1 VWWPRRR
8 ADRRSGGT
16 TATIEREGRD
26 QEGFEGSL
34 DELLEEVERL
44 RQADLADPSR
54 ETERRLVR
62 LRHLA
67 GIRFV
72 DEAPTGADFVAP
84 ATDRLPPGD
93 PLPEIAAS
101 DLDPELIRAGVLR
114 DGCLLVRGLV
124 PRERAEAMA
133 ARIDEAFEQ
142 RERDEAGG
150 RIDPGYYEEFV
161 PDPRLGEPVVRGWIK
176 QGGGLLAA
184 DAPLLHFEMM
194 ELFAGA
200 QLRELV
206 TGYLGE
212 PALISVHKTT
222 LRKADP
228 SIPGAWHQ
236 DGFFMGEVRSLNMWL
251 SLSRCGDE
259 SPGLDLLPTR
269 LEHYLATNT
278 EEAALDYTISRRQ
291 VDEAAGATPVIRP
304 IFEPGDALFFD
315 EKFLHQTGSDPSMKK
330 PRYAIENWFFGGSAF
345 PEEYAPIAV

>member
-1 VWWPRRR
+1 V
-8 ADRRSGGT
+8 DRQPDGAI
-16 TATIEREGRD
+16 ATVERPAPAEEEFDGD
-26 QEGFEGSL
+26 LQ
-34 DELLEEVERL
+34 LLLAEIERL
-44 RQADLADPSR
+44 RAANLAAPSR
-54 ETERRLVR
+54 EAERRLGR

-67 GIRFV
+67 GVRLV
-72 DEAPTGADFVAP
+72 ELAPANAEFVAP
-84 ATDRLPPGD
+84 ATDQLPPGD
-93 PLPEIAAS
+93 PLPEIAAAE
-101 DLDPELIRAGVLR
+101 LTPGLIRAGVLR

-133 ARIDEAFEQ
+133 KQIDRAFAE
-142 RERDEAGG
+142 RERHDAG
-150 RIDPGYYEEFV
+150 RLAKDGYYEEFQ
-161 PDPRLGEPVVRGWIK
+161 PHSRYGAVVGRGWIE

-184 DAPLLHFEMM
+184 DAPLLGFEMIEM
-194 ELFAGA
+194 FHAAG
-200 QLRELV
+200 LPELV

-228 SIPGAWHQ
+228 SVPGAWHQ

-259 SPGLDLLPTR
+259 APGLDLLPRR

-278 EEAALDYTISRRQ
+278 EEAALDYTISQRK
-291 VDEAAGATPVIRP
+291 VEDAAGATPIIRP

-315 EKFLHQTGSDPSMKK
+315 ERFLHQTGSDPAMRK

-345 PEEYAPIAV
+345 PDEYAPVAV